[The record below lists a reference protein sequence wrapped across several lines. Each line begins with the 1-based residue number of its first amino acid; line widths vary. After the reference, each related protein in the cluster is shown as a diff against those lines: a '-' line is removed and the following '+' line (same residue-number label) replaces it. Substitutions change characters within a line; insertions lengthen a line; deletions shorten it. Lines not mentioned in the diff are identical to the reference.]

1 MTSSS
6 AKKLN
11 VQKTLK
17 TIKKSKSSKWA
28 LKLLES
34 SQNYVISDIQVVND
48 ILKEAKTLDFVND
61 PKKI

>member
-28 LKLLES
+28 FE
-34 SQNYVISDIQVVND
+34 IIR
-48 ILKEAKTLDFVND
+48 I
-61 PKKI
+61 